1 MAPKRSHAEMLGTE
15 TPADL
20 RILVTDGQPLMAH
33 REVLRLFSSCV
44 RGLPDG
50 MDWDLKA
57 VQLDGR
63 AVSRDTVSAW
73 VDAVYARID
82 CSFQA
87 RTMHL
92 PQLLQ
97 VYNFAEF
104 VGSSSGVMQAL
115 ADKVCGDNTL
125 LNYIGAVSAVSPNIP
140 CHVTLDM
147 RQIAFYESSDCLY
160 LYDRRFNFREG
171 HHMSTFTDALIAA
184 LEEVLY
190 SAVKHEFRQ
199 LEKKVNHFVRQQCD
213 YGLWM
218 APNLDRV
225 YSSRVLSCISE
236 KRLRAAWVM
245 RVLKDVDSDDDTGEE
260 EQQQDTQDAAD
271 GIDEPAEPWWSG
283 SDSDDGDH
291 DNDDDGDHD
300 SDDGDHD
307 NDDGNLH
314 DEDNEEYEQQQASDS
329 NGGGDDDDDVDDV
342 GVAGAEKPVSED
354 YIEDEDVDWY

>member
-1 MAPKRSHAEMLGTE
+1 MLGGMQALIWLDGLFAPAFGHPQYRQACLQLEQQDPSHIMAPKRSHAEMLGTE

-199 LEKKVNHFVRQQCD
+199 LEKKVCCSSTPPLFCCSFRHSQALIRIGRICNNGLHTASPSLACLPHFASKLYCLPLTAYHTTLCLLMVVNQCTC
-213 YGLWM
+213 
-218 APNLDRV
+218 V
-225 YSSRVLSCISE
+225 
-236 KRLRAAWVM
+236 
-245 RVLKDVDSDDDTGEE
+245 TGQPLCEA
-260 EQQQDTQDAAD
+260 T
-271 GIDEPAEPWWSG
+271 
-283 SDSDDGDH
+283 
-291 DNDDDGDHD
+291 
-300 SDDGDHD
+300 
-307 NDDGNLH
+307 
-314 DEDNEEYEQQQASDS
+314 
-329 NGGGDDDDDVDDV
+329 V
-342 GVAGAEKPVSED
+342 
-354 YIEDEDVDWY
+354 